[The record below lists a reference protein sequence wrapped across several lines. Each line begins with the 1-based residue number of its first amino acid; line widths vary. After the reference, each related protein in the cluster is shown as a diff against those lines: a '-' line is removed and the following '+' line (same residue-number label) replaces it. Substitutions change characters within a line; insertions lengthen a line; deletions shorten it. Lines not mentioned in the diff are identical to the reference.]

1 MDSSTASKTASDSLQ
16 QSFRQMIDMWHP
28 HVYGT
33 RPKSPTPFSIDDIL
47 RRPTL
52 ASEAA
57 HHLTR
62 LFPDLT
68 QALAHH
74 MVAAMQQQ
82 QEAFLQKIAAANS
95 SSNDGSGRDSIQSTS
110 PPLNGGGGGNSS
122 NNGDAED
129 DQPQPLNLSLAT
141 NKALDELLSDRSSVT
156 AVTSEETNKQQKG
169 TTN

>member
-1 MDSSTASKTASDSLQ
+1 MSSKYFVTQHYPPKDTFVLYKCRSIT
-16 QSFRQMIDMWHP
+16 
-28 HVYGT
+28 VGT
-33 RPKSPTPFSIDDIL
+33 VKLVHNTG
-47 RRPTL
+47 L
-52 ASEAA
+52 AAKHGNS
-57 HHLTR
+57 
-62 LFPDLT
+62 
-68 QALAHH
+68 LAHH

-141 NKALDELLSDRSSVT
+141 NKALDELLLDRSSVT